1 MKRCQGLRQA
11 TPHGVC
17 SHFQV
22 LHQRQSQ
29 HLCHLDA
36 LPIGLQSASPVSLL
50 HNLFDWQGA
59 PCLRNDICKQW
70 RCSVLLCMPILAL
83 AADALL
89 HSCNS
94 CAFLVATSTGACHL
108 SHIAW
113 MASGI
118 APSPGQ
124 RHGQGLPI
132 RLGTITPSAATVPA
146 ARQEEQCWTQ
156 QRHFE
161 FHQICL
167 MQQVCPVRLQA
178 TLHCMLAAL
187 SAVTC
192 HTCFDSN

>member
-36 LPIGLQSASPVSLL
+36 LPIGLQAASPVSLL

-59 PCLRNDICKQW
+59 PCLRDDICKQW

-89 HSCNS
+89 HTATAVLFLWQQALVPASR
-94 CAFLVATSTGACHL
+94 ATLLGWLVALHHHQDSGMVKACQYVL
-108 SHIAW
+108 
-113 MASGI
+113 
-118 APSPGQ
+118 APSRRLQPLCQ
-124 RHGQGLPI
+124 QQDKRSNVGQGKGILNFI
-132 RLGTITPSAATVPA
+132 RSASCSRYA
-146 ARQEEQCWTQ
+146 QSG
-156 QRHFE
+156 FK
-161 FHQICL
+161 
-167 MQQVCPVRLQA
+167 LQYTA
-178 TLHCMLAAL
+178 C
-187 SAVTC
+187 
-192 HTCFDSN
+192 